1 MRDEVLQPPAQF
13 SMMACTQ
20 ALHLLCQGLR
30 GDIVLLAGANQLG
43 RGLGPLEEIL
53 LISDIE
59 QVRIEEKRFILLCI
73 RLRRSTMQ
81 GKGH

>member
-1 MRDEVLQPPAQF
+1 MPFLVIPRSL
-13 SMMACTQ
+13 
-20 ALHLLCQGLR
+20 LR
-30 GDIVLLAGANQLG
+30 GGFIGD
-43 RGLGPLEEIL
+43 LEGNLKRLQERL
-53 LISDIE
+53 KAKTFEPVPVTDIE